1 MEIDFVILG
10 SELTGEDLVAIER
23 GDQVGLESLHAGARG
38 SCIGKRVV
46 RKRERLAR
54 ITLILVGE
62 PLGF

>member
-1 MEIDFVILG
+1 
-10 SELTGEDLVAIER
+10 
-23 GDQVGLESLHAGARG
+23 LHAGARG